1 MYSAAHVAENL
12 EQVRAN
18 IARICGGKNAV
29 RIVAVT
35 KTHPVEAARAAAAA
49 GCHAVGENYAQESVA
64 KFANEK
70 PLPLHFIGHVQT
82 NKVKTLAGLVDVWQT
97 LDRIELAREIA
108 KRSPRAEALLQVN
121 VSGEGT
127 KSGCAPA
134 EAESLLAGARD
145 LGLVVNGL
153 MTVAPAGGGA
163 EVRATFRGL
172 RALADSLGLV
182 DCAMGM
188 SGDYEVALEEGAT
201 ILRLGTVLFGA
212 R

>member
-1 MYSAAHVAENL
+1 MYGAAQVAENL
-12 EQVRAN
+12 EQVRAK
-18 IARICGGKNAV
+18 IARIRGDANAV
-29 RIVAVT
+29 RVVAVT
-35 KTHPVEAARAAAAA
+35 KTHPVDSARAAAAA
-49 GCHAVGENYAQESVA
+49 GCQGVGENYAQEAVA
-64 KFANEK
+64 KFTHEK

-82 NKVKTLAGLVDVWQT
+82 NKVKMLAGLVDVWQT
-97 LDRIELAREIA
+97 LDRIELAKEIA
-108 KRSPRAEALLQVN
+108 RRSPGAEALLQVN

-127 KSGCAPA
+127 KSGCAPT
-134 EAESLLAGARD
+134 EVELLLAGARD

-153 MTVAPAGGGA
+153 MTVAPVGGGDA
-163 EVRATFRGL
+163 ARATFRGL